1 MLCEVVEE
9 RHSLRFLKAGAPGL
23 NRVNNVLQ
31 AASIPTAA
39 DREHCPPC
47 RTWGTGLERFTQ
59 GRQRKTLGVAL
70 GEKPKTRQR
79 PHQSVQGRRVN
90 RHRA

>member
-1 MLCEVVEE
+1 MFSGPLPNQLLPNVSTVPLAEP
-9 RHSLRFLKAGAPGL
+9 GAP
-23 NRVNNVLQ
+23 VFS
-31 AASIPTAA
+31 ASPKAVSEKRWA
-39 DREHCPPC
+39 LR
-47 RTWGTGLERFTQ
+47 
-59 GRQRKTLGVAL
+59 L